1 MAYIGYSRTLKPVLV
16 VKDLGMH
23 LDLHISYDDYI
34 SKLSST
40 CINKLCQISRVK
52 ESFDKKTLILL
63 IEALAI
69 NKLLYCS
76 SVWAN
81 TSSKNLKKLQTVQ
94 NFACRI
100 ITSIKK
106 FDHVT
111 PGLQE
116 LNWLSIENLLIYKDT
131 LMTYKCLN
139 NLAPSYLANKFT
151 KRSDIHDC
159 QTRNNH
165 CLNIPS
171 YKTTAGQRTFHYRAV
186 KIWNGIDDELK
197 EISELKVFKEK
208 LKEHFLN
215 S

>member
-1 MAYIGYSRTLKPVLV
+1 M
-16 VKDLGMH
+16 
-23 LDLHISYDDYI
+23 
-34 SKLSST
+34 
-40 CINKLCQISRVK
+40 
-52 ESFDKKTLILL
+52 
-63 IEALAI
+63 
-69 NKLLYCS
+69 
-76 SVWAN
+76 
-81 TSSKNLKKLQTVQ
+81 QTVQ
-94 NFACRI
+94 NFACGI

-131 LMTYKCLN
+131 LMN

-151 KRSDIHDC
+151 KRFDIHDC
-159 QTRNNH
+159 QTRNNY
-165 CLNIPS
+165 CLDIPS
-171 YKTTAGQRTFHYRAV
+171 YETTAGQRAFHYRAV

>member
-1 MAYIGYSRTLKPVLV
+1 MPNHHEY
-16 VKDLGMH
+16 
-23 LDLHISYDDYI
+23 
-34 SKLSST
+34 
-40 CINKLCQISRVK
+40 
-52 ESFDKKTLILL
+52 
-63 IEALAI
+63 
-69 NKLLYCS
+69 
-76 SVWAN
+76 
-81 TSSKNLKKLQTVQ
+81 
-94 NFACRI
+94 
-100 ITSIKK
+100 IKK

-111 PGLQE
+111 PGLQA

-186 KIWNGIDDELK
+186 KIWNGIDDEPK
-197 EISELKVFKEK
+197 EISELKVFIRK
-208 LKEHFLN
+208 N
-215 S
+215 